1 MTLGRRSG
9 DSASSSSL
17 TGAPCPI
24 DYDARDMR
32 ETGSFP
38 IWNGAS
44 FLHETERGAL
54 RMWLT
59 APTTLVMQYRGYSDA
74 GYMDFVEDV
83 WARTLEESPEK
94 LQIFADTEHQ
104 TGFAHGFRTGM
115 VSWNKRIV
123 GRTDTYCLLVKSRW
137 VAMGI
142 AIVRATLGGPS
153 RHAEV
158 TTSRE
163 VFHSRLD
170 ATVRRLRP
178 RYELIIGAGGAGLE
192 GASVAANDG
201 SAASS
206 GDGSDVR

>member
-1 MTLGRRSG
+1 
-9 DSASSSSL
+9 
-17 TGAPCPI
+17 
-24 DYDARDMR
+24 MR

-38 IWNGAS
+38 VWNGAR
-44 FLHETERGAL
+44 FLHETERGEL
-54 RMWLT
+54 CMWLA

-83 WARTLEESPEK
+83 WARTLDESPQK

-163 VFHSRLD
+163 VFHSRLE
-170 ATVRRLRP
+170 ATVRRFRP
-178 RYELIIGAGGAGLE
+178 RYELIIGAGGLE
-192 GASVAANDG
+192 GASAAASDG
-201 SAASS
+201 SVASS
-206 GDGSDVR
+206 GDDSGGR